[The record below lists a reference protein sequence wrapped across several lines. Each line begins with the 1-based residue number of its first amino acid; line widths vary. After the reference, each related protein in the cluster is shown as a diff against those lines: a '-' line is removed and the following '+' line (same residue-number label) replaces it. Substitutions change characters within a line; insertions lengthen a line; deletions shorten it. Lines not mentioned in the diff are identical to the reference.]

1 VHILWGMGGMAVLLL
16 IAVALSNN
24 RRAISLRTVGG
35 ALAIQV
41 AFGAL
46 VLYVPPGRQAL
57 QAFTNAVQTIIDAS
71 GEGIDFLF
79 GAILPEEGN
88 VFAFQVLPVI
98 VFFAALTSML
108 YYLGVLQWLVR
119 LVGGAIHKLLR
130 TSEPESIAATANI
143 FVGQTE
149 APLVVEPYVE
159 RMTGSELFAVM
170 VGGLTTVAGSVLVG
184 YALLGVP
191 LDYLL
196 AAAFMAAPAGLVM
209 AKIIFPQTEQ
219 PEPVDEKDVAGRGGA
234 EDANIIDALA
244 SGASNGL
251 KLAANVGAMLLAFI
265 SVIALLNIGLG
276 QLGAL
281 VGQPDV
287 TFELLLG
294 YVFAPLAFVIGV
306 PWEEALDAGS
316 FIALKL
322 ILNEFVAFAQFG
334 EVLDQYSGKSVAVI
348 TFALCGFANF
358 GSLAILLGGLGGIAP
373 SRRPDIARLGLRA
386 VAGATLANLMNAA
399 IAGIMVGPLV

>member
-1 VHILWGMGGMAVLLL
+1 MHILWGMGGMAVLLL
-16 IAVALSNN
+16 MALALSNN
-24 RRAISLRTVGG
+24 RRAINLRTVGG

-41 AFGAL
+41 TFGAL

-79 GAILPEEGN
+79 GPILPEEGT

-108 YYLGVLQWLVR
+108 YYMGVLQWLVR
-119 LVGGAIHKLLR
+119 LVGGAIHKLLG

-209 AKIIFPQTEQ
+209 AKIIFPQTEK
-219 PEPVDEKDVAGRGGA
+219 PEPVSEKEISGRGDA

-265 SVIALLNIGLG
+265 SVIALFNIGLG

-281 VGQPDV
+281 IGQPDI

-334 EVLDQYSGKSVAVI
+334 QVLDQYSEKSVAVI

-373 SRRPDIARLGLRA
+373 SRRPDIARYGLRA

-399 IAGIMVGPLV
+399 IAGIMIGPLV